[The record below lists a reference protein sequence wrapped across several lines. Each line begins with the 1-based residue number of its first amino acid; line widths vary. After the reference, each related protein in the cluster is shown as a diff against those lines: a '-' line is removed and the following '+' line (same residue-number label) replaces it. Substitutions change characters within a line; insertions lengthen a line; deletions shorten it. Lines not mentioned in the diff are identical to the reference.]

1 MNAQDIRNLSEAY
14 MEVYGELD
22 ESRGDDLRKKY
33 RMKSGEVSKR
43 LSRRADI
50 KTFKYERNDPRRE
63 ALSNLSGN
71 AAARSQGDTILH
83 GSGER
88 IRRGGRLRGTN
99 IHTDADRD
107 RGDKGERFA
116 NFVSGERNSP
126 NMSNVERRTVSYKKE
141 ETDLYDIILSHLLD
155 EGFASTEQS
164 ADKIILNMSESWFE
178 EILNERTRFAKETG
192 KNVRTGR
199 PSVEGGDPKV
209 AERNKLPG
217 YKYGGSKQEPKERG
231 KKPPSPS
238 EEAKKKGVL
247 SPLEHKVAL
256 RRNARQR
263 ASDFRM
269 DTRGT

>member
-1 MNAQDIRNLSEAY
+1 MDAQELRNLQEAY
-14 MEVYGELD
+14 LEVVIGEGKVEWDNPKRHLPSGLTPREKNRAKRISTGVENPNIKPSEKKLERYGKLKIAHDD
-22 ESRGDDLRKKY
+22 EKGKKVP
-33 RMKSGEVSKR
+33 RNKRHHFSQFDTGPFVSDPVSKR
-43 LSRRADI
+43 
-50 KTFKYERNDPRRE
+50 RE
-63 ALSNLSGN
+63 QKNKLKDL
-71 AAARSQGDTILH
+71 
-83 GSGER
+83 
-88 IRRGGRLRGTN
+88 
-99 IHTDADRD
+99 
-107 RGDKGERFA
+107 
-116 NFVSGERNSP
+116 
-126 NMSNVERRTVSYKKE
+126 KE
-141 ETDLYDIILSHLLD
+141 LVKEDFDLYDIILSHLLD